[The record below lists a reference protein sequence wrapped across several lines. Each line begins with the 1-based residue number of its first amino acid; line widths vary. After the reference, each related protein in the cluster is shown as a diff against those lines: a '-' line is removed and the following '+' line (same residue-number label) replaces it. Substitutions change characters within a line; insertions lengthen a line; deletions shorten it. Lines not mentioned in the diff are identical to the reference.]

1 MKPAQPLSPLPLA
14 LTPLTLLLLLPILV
28 LAARG
33 AGHLRAALAVW
44 DVALESLLLSI
55 GGTLLALGLALL
67 LAFLALLGGVG
78 RGLEALLMLSFYIPP
93 FVTGMGLLFT
103 FQSLGKPI
111 YGVPGILLAWTVHYT
126 PLAYALLR
134 PSLESVLPLLRAAR
148 AHGVVGIRRL
158 RVLLPPLLPSLLSAG
173 GVLYLALLGN
183 FGVPAVLG
191 LPARVYTLPTLAY
204 GRLNSPLSQ
213 DPLGEAAALGLALG
227 ILALPALLLRPRP
240 LLEAVPREG
249 LTSRPLFRL
258 TFALY
263 ALLALLLSTW
273 GLLREAL
280 LNPYTGG
287 FEPAFGAALDLP
299 LVQKGL
305 GNSLLLAVG
314 TAVGVTLLAMVLRPF
329 PRALRQLRVALDLHH
344 TLPGSLLGL
353 ADPPPGPHPPLRHRL
368 AAPPGLSPSLRQPRP
383 ALFGGRD
390 SGGSQG
396 GGGSSAWPVLGAG
409 LVPGGLSAPPA
420 PSSSRL
426 LLGLSLGAFGDH
438 PLRVALRPRSR
449 DRGRG
454 GPGSSERGAVP
465 GGRGGGPPPRP
476 PFHPGPFGPRR

>member
-191 LPARVYTLPTLAY
+191 LP
-204 GRLNSPLSQ
+204 
-213 DPLGEAAALGLALG
+213 
-227 ILALPALLLRPRP
+227 
-240 LLEAVPREG
+240 
-249 LTSRPLFRL
+249 
-258 TFALY
+258 
-263 ALLALLLSTW
+263 
-273 GLLREAL
+273 
-280 LNPYTGG
+280 
-287 FEPAFGAALDLP
+287 
-299 LVQKGL
+299 
-305 GNSLLLAVG
+305 
-314 TAVGVTLLAMVLRPF
+314 
-329 PRALRQLRVALDLHH
+329 
-344 TLPGSLLGL
+344 PGST
-353 ADPPPGPHPPLRHRL
+353 R
-368 AAPPGLSPSLRQPRP
+368 SLP
-383 ALFGGRD
+383 
-390 SGGSQG
+390 
-396 GGGSSAWPVLGAG
+396 WPMAG
-409 LVPGGLSAPPA
+409 
-420 PSSSRL
+420 
-426 LLGLSLGAFGDH
+426 
-438 PLRVALRPRSR
+438 
-449 DRGRG
+449 
-454 GPGSSERGAVP
+454 
-465 GGRGGGPPPRP
+465 
-476 PFHPGPFGPRR
+476 